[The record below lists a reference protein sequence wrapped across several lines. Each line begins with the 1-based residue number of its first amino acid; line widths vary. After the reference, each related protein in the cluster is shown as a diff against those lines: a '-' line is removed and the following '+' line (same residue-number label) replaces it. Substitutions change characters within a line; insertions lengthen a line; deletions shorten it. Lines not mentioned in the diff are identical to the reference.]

1 MARRTVLIIAH
12 RLATVRHADR
22 IVVMDRGAIVAVG
35 THDELVAGNPLY
47 ARLASLQ
54 FGAGP
59 GPTSSRVAPDE
70 RLAIE

>member
-22 IVVMDRGAIVAVG
+22 IVVMDRGRIVAAG

-54 FGAGP
+54 FAGSDP
-59 GPTSSRVAPDE
+59 GQTPVWHS
-70 RLAIE
+70 